1 MKAMSNSDELK
12 DWEDFWEATATA
24 ASSLGAVLA
33 TATSTATALP
43 TVVEAGSKALI
54 VVTRFQLLG
63 DVQPITVSSLADLKD
78 TAAYLGAELQQFDV
92 PQPGAF
98 LCPQAFDNCMGRA
111 KSRTQQAVCWMALVA
126 CFAEG
131 LKGLIS
137 IKVDFGKSPE

>member
-1 MKAMSNSDELK
+1 MSNSDEIK
-12 DWEDFWEATATA
+12 DWLEFGEATATA

-33 TATSTATALP
+33 TATATATALP
-43 TVVEAGSKALI
+43 SVAEAGSKALI
-54 VVTRFQLLG
+54 VVSRFQLLG
-63 DVQPITVSSLADLKD
+63 AGQPITVNSLAELKD
-78 TAAYLGAELQQFDV
+78 TATYLGAELQKFDV

-98 LCPQAFDNCMGRA
+98 LCPQAFDNCMGTA